1 MIPRYFLEELLVT
14 SIRTDGVSFSS
25 DQIQNIADSFRGKP
39 LYTAYA
45 TENTPQSFDPSA
57 AALTHHLFPRLNYNL
72 EPNESWRFVEL
83 WNC

>member
-45 TENTPQSFDPSA
+45 TENAPQSFRPFCCCTDTPFISK
-57 AALTHHLFPRLNYNL
+57 
-72 EPNESWRFVEL
+72 VEL
-83 WNC
+83 QSGTQ